1 MGTYRFF
8 LAITVA
14 LSHMEV
20 TFLGGHDPGVT
31 AVISFFLI
39 SGFVMTGLV
48 RTYYSAYDKVPMFYL
63 DRLARIVPQY
73 LFFLLLTTAGFYALH
88 FSSPYLEGLSFAGI
102 MANLLVVPLDF
113 FMYHPG
119 IARCMLIPQAWSLG
133 LELTFY
139 LLFPFVMLSRHRGVF
154 LLASMMVWLMAAF
167 GALNTDA
174 WGYRLL
180 PGTLFMFLLGSYIYD
195 NRHISWNH
203 VAVRTLLVVPVCA
216 VLLAMLGKMSL
227 IYTFE
232 VLLGLLLGIP
242 ALFWL
247 ARFERNEWDDI
258 LGNLSYG
265 LFLSHFLVIWTLD
278 ALLVP
283 HDGYGITL
291 MLGASVMLASVG
303 YKLVEQPVL
312 RWRHRLRSA
321 RLLL

>member
-1 MGTYRFF
+1 MGTYRFL

-48 RTYYSAYDKVPMFYL
+48 RTYYSAVDKVPMFYL

-73 LFFLLLTTAGFYALH
+73 LFFLLLTAAGFQVFH
-88 FSSPYLEGLSFAGI
+88 FSSPYLDGVSAVGI
-102 MANLLVVPLDF
+102 IANLLVIPLDF
-113 FMYHPG
+113 FMYNPG
-119 IARCMLIPQAWSLG
+119 IAGCMLIPQAWSLG

-139 LLFPFVMLSRHRGVF
+139 LLFPLIMLGRYRSIF
-154 LLASMMVWLMAAF
+154 LLVSVMVWLVAAF
-167 GALNTDA
+167 GMINTDA

-195 NRHISWNH
+195 DRRIAWNH
-203 VAVRTLLVVPVCA
+203 AAVRALLLLPACAILLVIF
-216 VLLAMLGKMSL
+216 GKMRL
-227 IYTFE
+227 PYTFE
-232 VLLGLLLGIP
+232 VLLGLALGIP

-247 ARFERNEWDDI
+247 ARLERKGWDDI

-265 LFLSHFLVIWTLD
+265 LFLSHFLVIWMLD
-278 ALLVP
+278 ALHVP
-283 HDGYGITL
+283 HDGYGIML
-291 MLGASVMLASVG
+291 MLGASVILAAAG

-321 RLLL
+321 RLRV